1 MAQLPAKKAFP
12 KEPIEYDRIWAC
24 TTTERCAKLRKEWEE
39 APVEIVSDDSVS
51 FTKGYNKNPGLPI
64 PYRFAEGAAS
74 ILDNCQL
81 LIRDGELIVGQMN
94 GKVRGVDIFAAE
106 CPQGVLDN
114 IARGAFD
121 RKYSSTVGSYCSPED
136 MEILKKEAEYWV
148 QFATK
153 PEEDEVNVALKAL
166 LGEGHMD
173 LMMDRSMLLEGIPFR
188 ADPEESIWGRLMPE
202 KIGRGRSSYRF
213 EPAAIGLKKVKELCQ
228 QELDRMVKYGGYMN
242 QYPDSILSRVTPLDK
257 KMMLKGMIIACDSI
271 IRWANR
277 YADLAEKM
285 AKEETRPERKA
296 ELEKIASNCRWVP
309 ENPPRDFWEALQ
321 AVRFMHAASQKEKTM
336 RKETAL
342 NRMDLDLYPYYI
354 ADKKA
359 GRITP
364 EKAVELFCCFLIKT
378 REVET
383 WDPESKEMAHS
394 QGTLL
399 PDITICGKDEDGND
413 CTNEMSCIILRAMAN
428 MKFSE
433 PTIYIRVNDKMDDD
447 FLKFAVKANMQH
459 KGGCPAFLNDK
470 LGTEKWLEY
479 GIPLPYA
486 TDWQTSG
493 CLGYH
498 LNIGQH
504 IGGFKAVNLIKC
516 LELALHDGFDPHYGK
531 QLGPHTGKFVD
542 MKSAEELEEA
552 YYKQVDYFAE
562 QLTRDYEIRHSV
574 EMKSPLMSPL
584 NCVMY
589 YDSAIE
595 YGVNPTCGG
604 TPYPMLTSMWV
615 GERGTTDVAD
625 ALAGLKKVVF
635 DDKVCT
641 TEELYKAI
649 QANWE
654 GYETIHEAC
663 KHAPKY
669 GNDDEYVDSIFKRV
683 ADNTKV
689 ILQKRPDPLTGTKP
703 LLFKGAASAHLV
715 YGTVVGA
722 LPGGRVA
729 GTPINDGGVSAMAGG
744 DTNGPTALLNSAAKF
759 DSSVYMGNVLN
770 VKLNSQVLNSEEKLV
785 NIVALIKAYIQKGGF
800 HVQINIHDQEE
811 LIDARHNPDKHRD
824 LLVRV
829 GGYSANFVDL
839 PFALQDEISNRT
851 CHTL

>member
-12 KEPIEYDRIWAC
+12 KKPIDYDRIWAA
-24 TTTERCAKLRKEWEE
+24 TTTERLAKLRKEWED
-39 APVEIVSDDSVS
+39 APVEIVADDSVS
-51 FTKGYNKNPGLPI
+51 FTRGYNRHPGLPI
-64 PYRFAEGAAS
+64 HYRFAEGSAE
-74 ILDNCQL
+74 ILDNTKL

-94 GKVRGVDIFAAE
+94 DKVRGADIFTAE
-106 CPQGVLDN
+106 CPQGVLNN
-114 IARGAFD
+114 IAKGAFD
-121 RKYSSTVGSYCSPED
+121 RKYSETSAAICTPET
-136 MEILKKEAEYWV
+136 METLRKDAEYWI
-148 QFATK
+148 QFAPK
-153 PEEDEVNVALKAL
+153 PEDDAVNAALIHE

-173 LMMDRSMLLEGIPFR
+173 LMMDRSMVIEGIPFR
-188 ADPEESIWGRLMPE
+188 AVPEESIWGRLMPE

-213 EPAAIGLKKVKELCQ
+213 EPAAIGLKKVIQLCR
-228 QELDRMVKYGGYMN
+228 QELDRMNKYGGYMN
-242 QYPDSILSRVTPLDK
+242 KYPDSLMGKVTPLDK
-257 KMMLKGMIIACDSI
+257 KLMLEGMILNCEAI

-285 AKEETRPERKA
+285 AAEETRPERKK

-309 ENPPRDFWEALQ
+309 ENPPRDFWEAMQ

-342 NRMDLDLYPYYI
+342 NRMDLDLYKYYI
-354 ADKKA
+354 ADKEA

-364 EKAVELFCCFLIKT
+364 EFAVELFGAFLIKT
-378 REVET
+378 REVES
-383 WDPESKEMAHS
+383 WDPETPEMRHS

-399 PDITICGKDEDGND
+399 PDITICGMDEDGND

-433 PTIYIRVNDKMDDD
+433 PTIYIRVHEKMDND
-447 FLKFAVKANMQH
+447 FLKFAVKANMEH
-459 KGGCPAFLNDK
+459 KGGCPAFLNDRI
-470 LGTEKWLEY
+470 GTEKWLEY
-479 GIPLPYA
+479 GIPLSYA

-504 IGGFKAVNLIKC
+504 IGGFKTVNLIKC
-516 LELALHDGFDPHYGK
+516 LELAIHDGYDPVYKK

-552 YYKQVDYFAE
+552 YYKQADWAAE
-562 QLTRDYEIRHSV
+562 QLTRDYEIRHSI
-574 EMKSPLMSPL
+574 EMTHPLMSPL

-604 TPYPMLTSMWV
+604 TPYPVLTSMWV
-615 GERGTTDVAD
+615 GERGTTDIAD
-625 ALAGLKKVVF
+625 ALAGVKKVVF
-635 DDKVCT
+635 DDKQFTAQQV
-641 TEELYKAI
+641 LDALL
-649 QANWE
+649 ANWE
-654 GYETIHEAC
+654 GYEEIYQAC
-663 KHAPKY
+663 LHAPKY

-683 ADNTKV
+683 ADNTTK
-689 ILQKRPDPLTGTKP
+689 ILQKRPDPITGTKP
-703 LLFKGAASAHLV
+703 LLFKGAASAHL
-715 YGTVVGA
+715 YFGRTLGA
-722 LPGGRVA
+722 MPGGHKA

-744 DTNGPTALLNSAAKF
+744 DCCGPTALLNSASKF

-770 VKLNSQVLNSEEKLV
+770 VKLNSQVLNSEEKLM
-785 NIVALIKAYIQKGGF
+785 NIVALIRAYIAEGGF
-800 HVQINIHDQEE
+800 HIQINIHDQEE

-839 PFALQDEISNRT
+839 PFELQDEIINRT
-851 CHTL
+851 GHTL